1 MAVIWE
7 PELDAESARW
17 RDIARE
23 ASEKHFAPLAEEIDT
38 TGRYP
43 YEHIPVLV
51 ESGLA
56 GLFIPKEFG
65 GAGAPLVTT
74 CAVMEELAHGCA
86 TTASLFA
93 AYILGSYPILLA
105 GTDDQKN
112 TYLRAAAEKGESV
125 SFGLTERNAGSD
137 ASAVA
142 TTATPEGDKIRI
154 RGEKWY
160 IGNGGESRFYTV
172 FARTETDAKGRARL
186 TAYVVDKESDG
197 VVIDEWV
204 DKMGI
209 RGTKTSNIKLDALV
223 DPSTQVG
230 ELGRGIHLALGT
242 LTVGRISTAA
252 QCIGIGRAAYDEAAG
267 HAVERHTFG
276 SPIIDNQGISF
287 PLAEIATEL
296 SAARMM
302 TYEAARMF
310 DTGQDTSI
318 IGPMAKYYGSTVAHH
333 AVNVGVQ
340 TFGGAGY
347 CKPNK
352 IERLYRDQRIFEIV
366 EGTSEIQRVVIG
378 RAIKQEKLEAVS

>member
-1 MAVIWE
+1 MTVIWE
-7 PELDAESARW
+7 PELDVEAAQW

-23 ASEKHFAPLAEEIDT
+23 LSEKTFAPAAAEIDA

-43 YEHIPVLV
+43 HEHIPVLV

-56 GLFIPKEFG
+56 GLFIPKQFG
-65 GAGAPLVTT
+65 GQSAPLVTT

-105 GTDDQKN
+105 GTDEQKD
-112 TYLRAAAEKGESV
+112 TYLRAAATKGESV
-125 SFGLTERNAGSD
+125 SFGLTERDAGSD
-137 ASAVA
+137 ATAVA

-154 RGEKWY
+154 KGEKWF
-160 IGNGGESRFYTV
+160 IGNGGESQFYTV
-172 FARTETDAKGRARL
+172 FARSETDAKGRARL
-186 TAYVVDKESDG
+186 TAYVVDRDSEG

-209 RGTKTSNIKLDALV
+209 RGTKTSNIKLDTLV

-230 ELGRGIHLALGT
+230 ETGRGIHLALGT

-252 QCIGIGRAAYDEAAG
+252 QCLGIGRAAYDEAAT
-267 HAVERHTFG
+267 HAVNRHTFG
-276 SPIIDNQGISF
+276 TPIIDNQGISF

-296 SAARMM
+296 SAARML
-302 TYEAARMF
+302 TYEAARAF
-310 DTGQDTSI
+310 DEGGDTSI
-318 IGPMAKYYGSTVAHH
+318 LGPMAKYYGSTVAHH

-340 TFGGAGY
+340 TFGGYGY
-347 CKPNK
+347 CKPSK
-352 IERLYRDQRIFEIV
+352 VERLYRDQRIFEIV
-366 EGTSEIQRVVIG
+366 EGTSEIQRLVIG
-378 RAIKQEKLEAVS
+378 RAIKKEKQEANR

>member
-7 PELDAESARW
+7 PTLDAEAAHWREVAR
-17 RDIARE
+17 DL
-23 ASEKHFAPLAEEIDT
+23 SERVFGPAAEEIDANA
-38 TGRYP
+38 RYP
-43 YEHIPVLV
+43 HEHIPVLV

-56 GLFIPKEFG
+56 GLFVPKEFG

-105 GTDDQKN
+105 GTDDQKDA
-112 TYLRAAAEKGESV
+112 YLRAAATKGESV

-154 RGEKWY
+154 RGEKWF

-172 FARTETDAKGRARL
+172 FARSETDAKGRARL
-186 TAYVVDKESDG
+186 TAYVVDKESEG

-209 RGTKTSNIKLDALV
+209 RGTKTSNIKLDTLV
-223 DPSTQVG
+223 DPSARVG
-230 ELGRGIHLALGT
+230 EPGRGIQLALGT

-252 QCIGIGRAAYDEAAG
+252 QCVGIGRAAYDEAAS
-267 HAVERHTFG
+267 HAVERRTFG
-276 SPIIDNQGISF
+276 SPIIDNQGVSF

-310 DTGQDTSI
+310 DAGQDTSV
-318 IGPMAKYYGSTVAHH
+318 IGSMAKYYGSTVAHH

-340 TFGGAGY
+340 TFGGYGY
-347 CKPNK
+347 CKPSK
-352 IERLYRDQRIFEIV
+352 VERLYRDQRIFEIV
-366 EGTSEIQRVVIG
+366 EGTSEIQRLVIG
-378 RAIKQEKLEAVS
+378 RAIKDEKQGPRG